1 MRVTQHRLPVLFA
14 WPTILGW
21 LLVAPLASAQSSPSS
36 PEPPAATATTAA
48 ATATTAAATATTPAA
63 TTPAATTPT
72 ATPPTA
78 TPPTATPPPT
88 TAAPAVPQLVVR
100 VHHVPTNTVSEEA
113 PLVFLADIEASH
125 LAKEILLYVRTSGVA
140 EYERIVFQRMS
151 TDAVRFSATV
161 PAERIVPGVIEYY
174 IASRGVGQ
182 AASEPERLHFASPD
196 KPHPVIVM
204 GESDARW
211 RRDLFAQHFENRS
224 RLQAHVEYANFG
236 WRQSNTGTV
245 NDSYWRAELDYS
257 YRFLGWVYSIRLGA
271 GLLLGQTYVSS
282 MGSLA
287 QIPDPAR
294 CGQTMHTA
302 TDCRV
307 GVYYGFAEL
316 RFRLGRLVRWD
327 LRPILGVGPQSFDGG
342 ASTQLIIG
350 HDPGTHVGI
359 GIEGITHIGVR
370 GWLRLAWDTVPRI
383 PMSFTIDLENFPNN
397 DAMAMR
403 LMMNFAYRF
412 GRHAS
417 VDLMAGYATRG
428 WQIGGPTLGGGIVT
442 EF

>member
-1 MRVTQHRLPVLFA
+1 MRFTQHRLPILFA

-21 LLVAPLASAQSSPSS
+21 LLVAPLASAQSSPPSS
-36 PEPPAATATTAA
+36 EPPAAPAAAAPAATIPA
-48 ATATTAAATATTPAA
+48 ATAPAATA
-63 TTPAATTPT
+63 
-72 ATPPTA
+72 PP
-78 TPPTATPPPT
+78 PSPPT
-88 TAAPAVPQLVVR
+88 TTAPAAAPAVPQLVVR

-113 PLVFLADIEASH
+113 PLVLLADIEASH

-196 KPHPVIVM
+196 KPHPVIIM

-271 GLLLGQTYVSS
+271 GLLLGQTYVPS

-350 HDPGTHVGI
+350 HDPGTHVGL
-359 GIEGITHIGVR
+359 GIEGISHIGVR

>member
-1 MRVTQHRLPVLFA
+1 MRRTQHLAPTRLA
-14 WPTILGW
+14 WSA
-21 LLVAPLASAQSSPSS
+21 LVALLLAASLTYAQSSAV
-36 PEPPAATATTAA
+36 PEPS
-48 ATATTAAATATTPAA
+48 
-63 TTPAATTPT
+63 
-72 ATPPTA
+72 
-78 TPPTATPPPT
+78 
-88 TAAPAVPQLVVR
+88 TAAPAPSVAPTVSSAAAPLTSPAASPASTQPPSAVASPTSAPSASSSSPTSPSSLVVR
-100 VHHVPTNTVSEEA
+100 VHHVPLNTAKNEE
-113 PLVFLADIEASH
+113 PLALLAIIEASH
-125 LAKEILLYVRTSGVA
+125 LAKEVLLYVRQRGA
-140 EYERIVFQRMS
+140 AQYERIVFQRMS
-151 TDAVRFSATV
+151 TDAIQFSATV
-161 PAERIVPGVIEYY
+161 PAERVVPGVMEYY
-174 IASRGVGQ
+174 LASRGVHQ
-182 AASEPERLHFASPD
+182 APADPEQLHFASPD
-196 KPHPVIVM
+196 RPHPVTVI
-204 GESDARW
+204 GDEDARW
-211 RRDLFAQHFENRS
+211 RRDLLAQHFENRS
-224 RLQAHVEYANFG
+224 RLQAHTEYVNFG
-236 WRQSNTGTV
+236 TRDSKTGTV

-282 MGSLA
+282 AGSLA
-287 QIPDPAR
+287 QIPDPDR
-294 CGQTMHTA
+294 CALTNHSA

-316 RFRLGRLVRWD
+316 RFRFGRFIRWD

-359 GIEGITHIGVR
+359 GVEGVSHIGVR

-412 GRHAS
+412 GRHFS

-428 WQIGGPTLGGGIVT
+428 WQIGGPTIGGGLVA

>member
-1 MRVTQHRLPVLFA
+1 MRSTQHRLPVLFA

-21 LLVAPLASAQSSPSS
+21 LLVAPWASAQSSPS
-36 PEPPAATATTAA
+36 PEPPVAATAAAATTTAATTTTAA
-48 ATATTAAATATTPAA
+48 AATTTTTTTTTAT
-63 TTPAATTPT
+63 
-72 ATPPTA
+72 
-78 TPPTATPPPT
+78 
-88 TAAPAVPQLVVR
+88 PAVPQLVVR
-100 VHHVPTNTVSEEA
+100 VHHVPMNTVSEEA
-113 PLVFLADIEASH
+113 PLVLLADIEASH
-125 LAKEILLYVRTSGVA
+125 LAKEILLYVRTSGAA

-182 AASEPERLHFASPD
+182 AVSEPERLHFASPD
-196 KPHPVIVM
+196 SPHPVIVM

-236 WRQSNTGTV
+236 RRDSSTGTV

-294 CGQTMHTA
+294 CGQTIHTA

-350 HDPGTHVGI
+350 HDPGTHVGL

-370 GWLRLAWDTVPRI
+370 GWLRLAWDTVPRV